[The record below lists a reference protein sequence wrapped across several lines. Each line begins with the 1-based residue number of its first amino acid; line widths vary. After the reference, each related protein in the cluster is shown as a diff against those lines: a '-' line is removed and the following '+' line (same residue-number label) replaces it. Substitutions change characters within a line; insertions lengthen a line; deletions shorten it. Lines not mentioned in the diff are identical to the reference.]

1 MPIHH
6 DQTARDEHGA
16 PKHDASE
23 AAGHREVGNLTDEM
37 RAIMKLIAS
46 QIDDADRQHS
56 ETLTQMYDRLHE
68 LGHEAQISRAKSPT
82 SYAPAFDRIR
92 EGIEQLAKLV
102 GQSDRAQATDP
113 ETDRG
118 ADPGAAATDQKLS
131 DHLNRIRVADVEDTR
146 NEDMMITDNAADRM
160 QYAYDE
166 FDEPSVSSDGEA
178 HAEHEPAAPSA
189 HAHSAPAGFA
199 HPAHES
205 RAPVT
210 ERDAALAPNSVAGD
224 ADQPWDLASAEALT
238 RVYEEEMGRVD
249 RAPEVSQSAMMTAA
263 PSAARPAMHKPEA
276 FGMDVPAYSKGPSFD
291 FDTTGSAAKPE
302 KDCAGSCISS
312 VSPAIEQAWLE
323 ERFTEIA
330 AKIEETF
337 AELRDDEALHALSAR
352 FGDFEQRMGH
362 ALEDVAT
369 RQDLDALK
377 AAEDQI
383 DSMVGY
389 FERVE
394 DKLARIDNLE
404 AQMEALLDRFSDDR
418 LLELIQS
425 NGQEA
430 GVDYSAIANA
440 AAESAAQRFLADFKS
455 EDSGDEHAIVEMR
468 EALEAFIAERRDHE
482 HEAAGMLDTIQQA
495 LIRVL
500 DRVETLESG
509 FENVPMTDPRGEDFA
524 DEVAELQHDEEIAG
538 PVADI
543 DLGAEISNE
552 DEEANADSAFE
563 THFEP
568 EPAPSHEPE
577 NYAQRL
583 EYPAA
588 VQGGRGDGGIPE
600 PYRAEAPVAH
610 AAAEPA
616 LAEAAEDQVFGAD
629 KPFEAAHLDVPAEAS
644 FPAPEMDEQ
653 PPYAPYPQ
661 DFPEAHNEPAP
672 QRPAAQPPHQPAE
685 AQAPNNAI
693 ERLRREFIEDAKR
706 ARERA
711 TQQASEGA
719 VQAAQSNSI
728 VGKLAVPSLP
738 GLSGLSLKIPGIG
751 KSEQSPVPP
760 AMPPVPPTR
769 QPRAPAAAETHLAG
783 DGPAPKARFAMPRSK
798 ILVGAVIVLFAT
810 AGALLMMRGKSQP
823 VETAPPPAIEQSVE
837 PHGDS
842 PELTGPEIQKPAAPS
857 DDRRGSLEEG
867 RVYDDGL
874 QYDITP
880 PVSNSHAM
888 NDTPAGV
895 AVAGL
900 DRGVNLGA
908 INKAQNQRALAKL
921 SSDLGAAAAYASP
934 ATLIEQSKT
943 PQAVAAAPLTSSAKG
958 NQLDLPPATVGPLSL
973 RLAAAKGDPSA
984 QFEVAARMAGGTG
997 TKQDLKGAV
1006 RWYKMSAAQGFAQA
1020 QYRLGT
1026 LYERGLGVEKDL
1038 TRASAWYT
1046 RAAQAGNVKAM
1057 HNLAVVSVNRTEG
1070 GSDYD
1075 NASKWFA
1082 KAAEYGLGDS
1092 QYNMAVLHE
1101 NGLGAT
1107 KDLSKAYFYYALA
1120 AHKGDPQAAKQRDAT
1135 RVKLSPGALSEV
1147 EKQVKNFRPKRADR
1161 LVNDARTAGEDWKK
1175 RAEQTY

>member
-6 DQTARDEHGA
+6 DQTARDAHIA

-23 AAGHREVGNLTDEM
+23 AAAHREVGNLTDEM

-102 GQSDRAQATDP
+102 GQSDREAGSAT
-113 ETDRG
+113 E
-118 ADPGAAATDQKLS
+118 DQKLS
-131 DHLNRIRVADVEDTR
+131 DKLNRIRVADVEDTR

-166 FDEPSVSSDGEA
+166 FDEPSVSSDRKPYAEQEAAAPSGPAGLDRPSHKSSPPLNESHEA
-178 HAEHEPAAPSA
+178 HAPASI
-189 HAHSAPAGFA
+189 
-199 HPAHES
+199 
-205 RAPVT
+205 
-210 ERDAALAPNSVAGD
+210 AGD

-238 RVYEEEMGRVD
+238 RVYEEEMGRID
-249 RAPEVSQSAMMTAA
+249 HAPEVPKTATMTAA
-263 PSAARPAMHKPEA
+263 PSAAKPAMHKPEA
-276 FGMDVPAYSKGPSFD
+276 FVMGVPASSKGPSFD
-291 FDTTGSAAKPE
+291 FSSNGSSSKPE
-302 KDCAGSCISS
+302 KECAGSCISS
-312 VSPAIEQAWLE
+312 ASPAIEQAWLE

-330 AKIEETF
+330 TKIEETF
-337 AELRDDEALHALSAR
+337 AELRADEAFHALNDR

-418 LLELIQS
+418 LLDLIQS
-425 NGQEA
+425 NSNEA
-430 GVDYSAIANA
+430 DVDYSAVANA

-455 EDSGDEHAIVEMR
+455 QGSGDDHAIVEMR
-468 EALEAFIAERRDHE
+468 EALEAFIAERREHE
-482 HEAAGMLDTIQQA
+482 NEAAGMLDTIQQA

-524 DEVAELQHDEEIAG
+524 DEVAELQQD
-538 PVADI
+538 
-543 DLGAEISNE
+543 AEILSTAADLDMAVESTDTAE
-552 DEEANADSAFE
+552 DAEANSAFDNG
-563 THFEP
+563 FEP
-568 EPAPSHEPE
+568 EPAPRHEPE
-577 NYAQRL
+577 NYSQRL

-588 VQGGRGDGGIPE
+588 VQGGRGIGGIPE
-600 PYRAEAPVAH
+600 QYRTEAPVAQ
-610 AAAEPA
+610 AAPEPA
-616 LAEAAEDQVFGAD
+616 LAEAEDDQFFGA
-629 KPFEAAHLDVPAEAS
+629 EAYEAQHLDVPDEAS
-644 FPAPEMDEQ
+644 FHGPEMDEQ

-661 DFPEAHNEPAP
+661 DIPEMHNEPAP
-672 QRPAAQPPHQPAE
+672 QQPVAPPPHQPA
-685 AQAPNNAI
+685 QSGAPTNAI

-711 TQQASEGA
+711 TQQASEGDGK
-719 VQAAQSNSI
+719 AAQGNSI

-738 GLSGLSLKIPGIG
+738 GLSGLSIKIPGVG
-751 KSEQSPVPP
+751 KSEQPAETPTMAPVR
-760 AMPPVPPTR
+760 PTR
-769 QPRAPAAAETHLAG
+769 QPKAPAAAETPLAG

-837 PHGDS
+837 PNGDS
-842 PELTGPEIQKPAAPS
+842 PELTGPEINEPAAPS
-857 DDRRGSLEEG
+857 GDRRGSLEEG

-874 QYDITP
+874 QYDVSP
-880 PVSNSHAM
+880 PASNSNAM
-888 NDTPAGV
+888 NETPAGV

-900 DRGVNLGA
+900 ESGVDLGA
-908 INKAQNQRALAKL
+908 MNKAQNQRALAKL

-934 ATLIEQSKT
+934 ANLIEQSKI
-943 PQAVAAAPLTSSAKG
+943 PQAAAATPLTSSAKG

-1026 LYERGLGVEKDL
+1026 LYERGIGVEKDL

-1070 GSDYD
+1070 GSDYET
-1075 NASKWFA
+1075 AAKWFA
-1082 KAAEYGLGDS
+1082 MAADYGLGDS
-1092 QYNMAVLHE
+1092 QFNMAVLHE

-1120 AHKGDPQAAKQRDAT
+1120 AQKGDPQAAKQRDAT